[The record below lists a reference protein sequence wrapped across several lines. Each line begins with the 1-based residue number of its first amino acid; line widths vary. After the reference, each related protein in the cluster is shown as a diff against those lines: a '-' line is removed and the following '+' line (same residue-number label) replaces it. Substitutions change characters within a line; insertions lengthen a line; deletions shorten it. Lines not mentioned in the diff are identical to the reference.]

1 MVLATHSHTLDTC
14 THTYVHVHGYTYI
27 FRLYRVRV
35 RARAGIR
42 VRILPLSRSVALCGA
57 TLYRGWEN
65 GWRRHICGS
74 VGSEG
79 NHEWRERQPVD
90 KRGNEAR
97 GKARR
102 GMGGRGEEEGR
113 KGVYADIRVSPVTAI
128 LRKTFDLFA
137 HAVANP
143 EERLIPTRM
152 PGMPRLSPS
161 PLRLSSFYT
170 APCIRPRPRTFRYP
184 VDRAFLRSERLAKI
198 QARRDLLRSGVPT
211 SAGITTSRQATS
223 FY

>member
-1 MVLATHSHTLDTC
+1 MVLATHSHTLVHVYTHVRACTRIYIYIPGYTRTC
-14 THTYVHVHGYTYI
+14 TYPP
-27 FRLYRVRV
+27 
-35 RARAGIR
+35 
-42 VRILPLSRSVALCGA
+42 PLSLSVALCGA

-90 KRGNEAR
+90 KRG
-97 GKARR
+97 KARR
-102 GMGGRGEEEGR
+102 GLARGAQGR

-152 PGMPRLSPS
+152 LGMPRLFSPAAS
-161 PLRLSSFYT
+161 LSILVLCRVSVRDRQLFGT
-170 APCIRPRPRTFRYP
+170 RRTGSLSAP
-184 VDRAFLRSERLAKI
+184 RLAKI
-198 QARRDLLRSGVPT
+198 RARSRST
-211 SAGITTSRQATS
+211 ANYS
-223 FY
+223 